1 MLQHFG
7 LSTSDVDIMMG
18 TFTKSFGSAGGYIA
32 ADKYIIDTLRAQS
45 HANMYATSMSPPG
58 MISDSMGLTWTHVL
72 Q

>member
-1 MLQHFG
+1 
-7 LSTSDVDIMMG
+7 MMG

-58 MISDSMGLTWTHVL
+58 LLHAIVGCGGADVEL